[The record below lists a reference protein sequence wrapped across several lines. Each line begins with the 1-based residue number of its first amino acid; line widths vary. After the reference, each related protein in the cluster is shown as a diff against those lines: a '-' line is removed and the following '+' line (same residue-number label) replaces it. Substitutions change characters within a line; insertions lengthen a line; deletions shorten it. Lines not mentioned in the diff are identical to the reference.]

1 MSEGLEEDDGGG
13 ADVDD
18 ILGRVVA
25 GVDLYLLHYEST
37 ASAGL
42 HSHGSTSLLAFIM
55 LVYLM
60 FYSSDR
66 APRWVL
72 VVTT

>member
-42 HSHGSTSLLAFIM
+42 TIGLHHAGLL
-55 LVYLM
+55 
-60 FYSSDR
+60 D
-66 APRWVL
+66 VL
-72 VVTT
+72 